1 MFGFLSICQI
11 SELALEVAILYYGGH
26 LVIAGQISS
35 GTLISFFIY
44 MLELGECLGV
54 SCLFFHQ
61 LFSIEVL
68 GCWSIKVNLLF
79 RQEIASVYTGLMQGV
94 GAAEKVFEYL
104 DRKPKHP
111 ADGTEAPDTCTGL
124 VEFKDIT
131 FAYPTRPETDIL
143 QVCSSPPLWW

>member
-1 MFGFLSICQI
+1 M
-11 SELALEVAILYYGGH
+11 
-26 LVIAGQISS
+26 
-35 GTLISFFIY
+35 
-44 MLELGECLGV
+44 
-54 SCLFFHQ
+54 
-61 LFSIEVL
+61 
-68 GCWSIKVNLLF
+68 
-79 RQEIASVYTGLMQGV
+79 YTGLMQGV

-143 QVCSSPPLWW
+143 KVCSERS

>member
-1 MFGFLSICQI
+1 
-11 SELALEVAILYYGGH
+11 
-26 LVIAGQISS
+26 
-35 GTLISFFIY
+35 
-44 MLELGECLGV
+44 
-54 SCLFFHQ
+54 
-61 LFSIEVL
+61 
-68 GCWSIKVNLLF
+68 
-79 RQEIASVYTGLMQGV
+79 MQGV

-143 QVCSSPPLWW
+143 KVCPEGSCCHTVLINIVEDFFKVLHPVRNTFLITVLYFL